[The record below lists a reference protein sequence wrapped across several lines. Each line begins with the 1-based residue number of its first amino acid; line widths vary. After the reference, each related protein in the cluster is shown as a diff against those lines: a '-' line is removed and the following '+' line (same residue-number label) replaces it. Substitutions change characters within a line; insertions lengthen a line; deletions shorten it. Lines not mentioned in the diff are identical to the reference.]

1 LIEILIFIVKLVI
14 FSKRFITAFFVSIV
28 FKPLYGL
35 SRFIFNKIIV
45 KGYCYYLAIIK
56 KLGWSRLE
64 GNFFSFLFSQKL
76 VHVFVIG
83 ITIIIVFTN
92 IVTKTRADVISERAH
107 NTIIASLV
115 KSEFG
120 DIADEELIEEFF
132 DEEAN
137 VSSQQSYMD
146 SAVIKNQPQAVM
158 MSPDEIVE
166 NENITSVIRGGS
178 ALVKT
183 DIATTKKTKQLRTKI
198 IYYTV
203 ESGDSIS
210 TIAAEFEITVNTILW
225 ENNLSSY
232 SLIRPGDRLRILP
245 TSGISHTVVRGD
257 NLSKIA
263 KKYNIEESKIID
275 ANEIEDGA
283 KLSVGEKLI
292 IPGGRKSAYASYV
305 SQPYTGISAIKD
317 LVRPPGA
324 TPAASNKMNWPTNGH
339 RITQYYSWRHHG
351 VDIANKVG
359 TPIYAA
365 DAGTIESVGWSTGY
379 GNTIVINHGGGK
391 KTRYGH
397 LSKFYVKKGEKVGKG
412 DTIGGMGSTGWSTGS
427 HLHFEVIIN
436 GRKYN
441 PLNYIR

>member
-1 LIEILIFIVKLVI
+1 M
-14 FSKRFITAFFVSIV
+14 
-28 FKPLYGL
+28 
-35 SRFIFNKIIV
+35 
-45 KGYCYYLAIIK
+45 IK

-76 VHVFVIG
+76 VHVFVAG
-83 ITIIIVFTN
+83 MTIIIVFTN
-92 IVTKTRADVISERAH
+92 LITKTKADVIPGKAH
-107 NTIIASLV
+107 KAIIASLV

-120 DIADEELIEEFF
+120 DINDEELIEEFF

-146 SAVIKNQPQAVM
+146 SAAIKSQPQAVM
-158 MSPDEIVE
+158 MSPDEMMN
-166 NENITSVIRGGS
+166 NENVASVTQGGS

-183 DIATTKKTKQLRTKI
+183 DIATTKKTKQSRTKI
-198 IYYTV
+198 MYYTV
-203 ESGDSIS
+203 ESGDSVS

-232 SLIRPGDRLRILP
+232 SLIRPGDRLKILP
-245 TSGISHTVVRGD
+245 VSGISHTVARGD

-263 KKYNIEESKIID
+263 KEYNIEENKIIE

-292 IPGGRKSAYASYV
+292 IPGGRKSTYASYV
-305 SQPYTGISAIKD
+305 SSSYTGIEAIKD

-324 TPAASNKMNWPTNGH
+324 APVANKMNWPTEGH
-339 RITQYYSWRHHG
+339 RITQYYSWRHLG

-359 TPIYAA
+359 TAIYAA
-365 DAGTIESVGWSTGY
+365 DAGTIEFVGWSTGY
-379 GNTIVINHGGGK
+379 GNTIVIDHGGGK
-391 KTRYGH
+391 RTRYGH

-412 DTIGGMGSTGWSTGS
+412 DTIGAMGSTGWSTGP
-427 HLHFEVIIN
+427 HLHFEVIID

-441 PLNYIR
+441 PLNYIK